1 MRLLILVGRRALLGR
16 VGHYYGGAAR
26 TLGHRFVIV
35 VVTRLEEHG
44 FPFRGGEYGLHQVC
58 PIQVV
63 VQPEVKQGPII

>member
-1 MRLLILVGRRALLGR
+1 MRLLVLVGRRALLR
-16 VGHYYGGAAR
+16 WEGHHYGGTAR

-35 VVTRLEEHG
+35 GVTRLEEHG
-44 FPFRGGEYGLHQVC
+44 FPFRRGKYGLHQVC